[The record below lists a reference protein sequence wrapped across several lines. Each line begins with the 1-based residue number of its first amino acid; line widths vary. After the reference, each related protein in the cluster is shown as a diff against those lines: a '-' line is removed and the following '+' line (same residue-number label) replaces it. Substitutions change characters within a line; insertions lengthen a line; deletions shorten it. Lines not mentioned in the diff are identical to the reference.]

1 MQVDV
6 YNREQAIGLEPTEGT
21 VMISISSP
29 GDQANLKEGWEDILR
44 LEFHDVVRI
53 PKGMPEVVPF
63 HTTHVD
69 AIHEFVDKHAAAG
82 KDFAVHCD
90 AGVSRSVAVGMFL
103 NEIHGGDLNLHAI
116 NTTVGANSR
125 VSRGLFRKYWK
136 AQFDTD
142 TGTDE
147 IVKPRDGRIKWTGS
161 QDE

>member
-1 MQVDV
+1 MRVDV

-53 PKGMPEVVPF
+53 PKNMPEIRAF
-63 HTTHVD
+63 CTTHVD
-69 AIHEFVDKHAAAG
+69 AVHEFVDKHVAAG

-103 NEIHGGDLNLHAI
+103 EEIHGGDLNLHAI
-116 NTTVGANSR
+116 HTTAAANSR
-125 VSRGLFRKYWK
+125 VSRGLFKKYWK
-136 AQFDTD
+136 QRL
-142 TGTDE
+142 GVLNE
-147 IVKPRDGRIKWTGS
+147 K
-161 QDE
+161 EE